1 MIYRYRYVTHSSF
14 SPAIEWHFFKL
25 RAIPCNNEFQH
36 VGAHD
41 LFITPACH
49 LYHSKD
55 GQGNAVQ
62 WGSFDTPHSSF
73 EVVSEGVVV
82 QTEPYLL
89 HEKPAAYYLVQTKL
103 TEYSEE
109 MLSFARERVKELK
122 SERVSAAEEA
132 FPEDSDAFAVAIML
146 MHAVHA
152 HLNYTP
158 CHTSTTT
165 TAKDVFT
172 DPRGVC
178 QDYAHLMIALCRAL
192 GLHAR
197 YVNGFI
203 AGEGQTH
210 AWVEV
215 SDGQVWRAYDPT
227 HDIAPSWGYV
237 KIAHGRDADDCPTNR
252 GRIYSWTQ
260 ETMTVSV
267 STQQGPPPTPPK

>member
-14 SPAIEWHFFKL
+14 SPAIEWHFLKL
-25 RAIPCNNEFQH
+25 RAIPCNNEFQR

-41 LFITPACH
+41 LVITPACH
-49 LYHSKD
+49 LCHSKD

-62 WGSFDTPHSSF
+62 WGSFDAVHDSF

-89 HEKPAAYYLVQTKL
+89 HEKPAAYYLASTRL
-103 TEYSEE
+103 TEYTEV
-109 MLSFARERVKELK
+109 MREYAKDGVRKA
-122 SERVSAAEEA
+122 SAEPFIQALC
-132 FPEDSDAFAVAIML
+132 L

-178 QDYAHLMIALCRAL
+178 QDFAHLMIALCRAL
-192 GLHAR
+192 GIHAR

-260 ETMTVSV
+260 ETMTVSAV
-267 STQQGPPPTPPK
+267 ISKI

>member
-25 RAIPCNNEFQH
+25 RAIPCNNEFQR

-41 LFITPACH
+41 LVITPTCH
-49 LYHSKD
+49 LCHSKD

-62 WGSFDTPHSSF
+62 WGSFDAPHSSF

-89 HEKPAAYYLVQTKL
+89 HEKPAAYYLAQTKL
-103 TEYSEE
+103 TEYSKE
-109 MLSFARERVKELK
+109 MRSFATNAVRK
-122 SERVSAAEEA
+122 VSDEPFIQALC
-132 FPEDSDAFAVAIML
+132 L
-146 MHAVHA
+146 MHAIPA
-152 HLNYTP
+152 PPPSPP
-158 CHTSTTT
+158 CHPTTTT
-165 TAKDVFT
+165 TAANVFA

-192 GLHAR
+192 GIHAR

-260 ETMTVSV
+260 ETMTVSAV
-267 STQQGPPPTPPK
+267 ISKI